1 MNADTNA
8 KNKPTHDQP
17 FGEIP
22 VDAKLLPIFSRCGW
36 NKSRKLFNISF
47 TYSGSLQ

>member
-22 VDAKLLPIFSRCGW
+22 VDAKPLPIFQDVVVTNHVNCLTSV
-36 NKSRKLFNISF
+36 
-47 TYSGSLQ
+47 